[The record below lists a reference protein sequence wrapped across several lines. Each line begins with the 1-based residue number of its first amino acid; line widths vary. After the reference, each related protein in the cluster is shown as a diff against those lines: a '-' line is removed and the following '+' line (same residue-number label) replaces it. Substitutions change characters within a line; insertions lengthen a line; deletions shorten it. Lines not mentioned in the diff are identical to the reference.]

1 MWIPPCRELCYS
13 PGARMVFSSFIFL
26 FYFLPIVFGA
36 YVLSPRPL
44 KNIILIAAS
53 LFFYS
58 WGEPRFVATL
68 LTLCAIDFG
77 LSRVIESAGPRG
89 SKGALW
95 LSLAIN
101 IGALGYFKYAN
112 FFMGEVNRIGGWLGA
127 PPIAWQEV
135 VLPIGISFF
144 TFHKISYVVDV
155 YRRIRPASRNPIEF
169 LLYIL
174 LFPQLIAGPIVRYHE
189 IESQLHTR
197 PFRLDDIFDG
207 LTIFAIGLAKKV
219 LIADVVGHTADQ
231 IFALKEDALSP
242 ELAWLG
248 IVAYT
253 AQIYYDFSGY
263 SDMAVGLAR
272 MFGFRF
278 PQNFDRPYLA
288 TSFTDFWRRWHMSFG
303 RWMREYLYYP
313 LGGGKVSVPR
323 QYFNLWV
330 VFLFSGLWHGA
341 EWTFVLWGVW
351 HGVFM
356 TLERLFL
363 GRYLERIPYAAQ
375 VLATLFCVMLSRVL
389 FRANDLSH
397 AGYYFRRLV
406 DDADLQRVPPLG
418 SVTSNYEICMVIVAY
433 VLCLYP
439 IIPGVS
445 RALTRLREYTT
456 PRLREVAY
464 AGHALLLLL
473 LSIAAMAGTDF
484 SPFIYF
490 QF

>member
-1 MWIPPCRELCYS
+1 
-13 PGARMVFSSFIFL
+13 MVFSSYIFL
-26 FYFLPIVFGA
+26 FYFLPIVFGV
-36 YVLSPRPL
+36 YLLSPIRTRNL
-44 KNIILIAAS
+44 ILIGAS

-58 WGEPRFVATL
+58 WGEPRFVTTL
-68 LTLCAIDFG
+68 LTLCALDFG
-77 LSRVIESAGPRG
+77 FGILIERGGPRG
-89 SKGALW
+89 SRAALIA
-95 LSLAIN
+95 SLIIN
-101 IGALGYFKYAN
+101 IGALTYFKYAN
-112 FFMGEVNRIGGWLGA
+112 FFMGEANRVVTWFGA
-127 PPIAWQEV
+127 APLEWQKV
-135 VLPIGISFF
+135 ILPIGISFF

-155 YRRIRPASRNPIEF
+155 YRRIRPASRNPIDF

-174 LFPQLIAGPIVRYHE
+174 FFPQLIAGPIVRYHE
-189 IESQLHTR
+189 IESQLRYR
-197 PFRLDDIFDG
+197 PFSIDDVYRG
-207 LTIFAIGLAKKV
+207 LSLFCIGLAKKV
-219 LIADVVGHTADQ
+219 LVADVVGHTADQ
-231 IFALKEDALSP
+231 IFALKANALSP

-248 IVAYT
+248 IAAYT

-263 SDMAVGLAR
+263 SDMAIGLAR

-313 LGGGKVSVPR
+313 LGGARVGVAR

-341 EWTFVLWGVW
+341 QWTFVLWGVW

-363 GRYLERIPYAAQ
+363 GRWLMKIPYACQ

-389 FRANDLSH
+389 FRADDLHH
-397 AGYYFRRLV
+397 AGYFFRRLV
-406 DDADLQRVPPLG
+406 DDTGLTKVPPLG
-418 SVTSNYEICMVIVAY
+418 SVTSTYEMFMVVAAY
-433 VLCLYP
+433 ALCLYP
-439 IIPGVS
+439 LIPG
-445 RALTRLREYTT
+445 LTRWIERVRSAAPAYVRES
-456 PRLREVAY
+456 AW
-464 AGHALLLLL
+464 AGSALVLLL
-473 LSIAAMAGTDF
+473 LSAAAMAGTDF

>member
-1 MWIPPCRELCYS
+1 
-13 PGARMVFSSFIFL
+13 MVFSSFIFL
-26 FYFLPIVFGA
+26 FYFLPIVFGVYA
-36 YVLSPRPL
+36 LSPARVRNL
-44 KNIILIAAS
+44 ILIAAS

-58 WGEPRFVATL
+58 WGEPRFVTTL
-68 LTLCAIDFG
+68 LALCAIDFG
-77 LSRVIESAGPRG
+77 LGLLIEKSGPRG
-89 SKGALW
+89 SRAALT
-95 LSLAIN
+95 LSLIIN
-101 IGALGYFKYAN
+101 VSALGYFKYAN
-112 FFMGEVNRIGGWLGA
+112 FFMGEANRVAGFFGVA
-127 PPIAWQEV
+127 PLEWQKV
-135 VLPIGISFF
+135 LLPIGISFF

-174 LFPQLIAGPIVRYHE
+174 FFPQLIAGPIVRYHE
-189 IESQLHTR
+189 IEDQLHHR
-197 PFRLDDIFDG
+197 PFTLDDVYHGISLFCV
-207 LTIFAIGLAKKV
+207 GLAKKV
-219 LIADVVGHTADQ
+219 LVADVVGHTADQ
-231 IFALKEDALSP
+231 IFALKANALSP

-248 IVAYT
+248 VAAYT

-263 SDMAVGLAR
+263 SDMAIGLAR

-313 LGGGKVSVPR
+313 LGGSRVGVAR

-341 EWTFVLWGVW
+341 QWTFVLWGVW
-351 HGVFM
+351 HGIFM
-356 TLERLFL
+356 TLEKLFL
-363 GRYLERIPYAAQ
+363 GKWLTKIPYACQ

-389 FRANDLSH
+389 FRADDLHH

-406 DDADLQRVPPLG
+406 DSGNLTKVPPLG
-418 SVTSNYEICMVIVAY
+418 SVTSNYELTMVFVAY
-433 VLCLYP
+433 GLCLYP
-439 IIPGVS
+439 LIPGIT
-445 RALTRLREYTT
+445 RAIEWIRSSASPLLRESA
-456 PRLREVAY
+456 RAVSAS
-464 AGHALLLLL
+464 LLLFLAA
-473 LSIAAMAGTDF
+473 AAMAGTDF